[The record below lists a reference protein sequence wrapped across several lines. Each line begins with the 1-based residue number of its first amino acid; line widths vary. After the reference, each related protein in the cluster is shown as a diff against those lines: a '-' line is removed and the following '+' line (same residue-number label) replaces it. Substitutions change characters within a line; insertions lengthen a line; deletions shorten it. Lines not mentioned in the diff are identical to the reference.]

1 MASLDLEDQII
12 RKTLEFYNPWWK
24 NKNSSLNTPLFRRFV
39 YDDIFTSVTSLR
51 QIVSITGPRRVG
63 KTTIIKQLVSDLV
76 IIENVSPLN
85 IVYLSM
91 DDPYIFSKRGD
102 PIFFDKILS
111 IYEKYYLLK
120 KITDG
125 ATQIS
130 DKEKVYFL
138 IDEIHKFEDW
148 ELFLKKYYDNGS
160 RSNRYNIK
168 FIISGSVSSSIV
180 SKSKE
185 SLAGRIKNFKI
196 YPFSF
201 SEFVSFKISFDD
213 TLDIEVK
220 EQISK
225 NLVLIQKFGETLF
238 NLPSSQILDTFERVS
253 LALGLFSDEL
263 YILFEQYLIIGG
275 FIEGWE
281 IGDTALQYEY
291 LYQTQIEKVLLEDI
305 YILEDIKNTSSLAN
319 LFFLFASMPSE
330 EYSLNE
336 LVRETG
342 LHRETL
348 ERYISLLRES
358 NLILTLSKYGAN
370 INKVSNIKVFLID
383 MGIRNSILKI
393 KLEEI
398 LSNPDLFDKYLENIV
413 LLSMLQKSDAVSIE
427 YFRDREKEVDFILSY
442 SVDKIGINVKYKRA
456 FLTLSKK
463 FGFSKQII
471 LTKDFEP
478 TIKDGVLYLPYILF
492 ILAL

>member
-1 MASLDLEDQII
+1 MVSPDSDDQII

-24 NKNSSLNTPLFRRFV
+24 NKNSSLNAPLFRRFV

-63 KTTIIKQLVSDLV
+63 KTTIIKQLISDLIV
-76 IIENVSPLN
+76 IENVSPSNL
-85 IVYLSM
+85 VYLSM

-102 PIFFDKILS
+102 PIFFDKIIS

-120 KITDG
+120 KIKNGD
-125 ATQIS
+125 TQFN

-138 IDEIHKFEDW
+138 IDEIHKFSNW
-148 ELFLKKYYDNGS
+148 ELFLKKYYDKG
-160 RSNRYNIK
+160 YNIK

-201 SEFVSFKISFDD
+201 SEFVSFKVSFDD
-213 TLDIEVK
+213 TLDIQVK
-220 EQISK
+220 EEISK
-225 NLVLIQKFGETLF
+225 NLVSIQKLGESVFTMPTAKIF
-238 NLPSSQILDTFERVS
+238 DEFDKISRGF
-253 LALGLFSDEL
+253 GLFSDEL
-263 YILFEQYLIIGG
+263 YLFFEQYLIIGG

-281 IGDTALQYEY
+281 IQDTTLQYEY

-319 LFFLFASMPSE
+319 LFFLFASKPSE

-358 NLILTLSKYGAN
+358 NLILTLSKYGSN
-370 INKVSNIKVFLID
+370 INKVSSVKVFLID

-398 LSNPDLFDKYLENIV
+398 LSNPDLFNKYLENII
-413 LLSMLQKSDAVSIE
+413 LLSLLQKSEAVAIE
-427 YFRDREKEVDFILSY
+427 YFREREKEVDFILSY
-442 SVDKIGINVKYKRA
+442 SDLSVGINVQYTKN
-456 FLTLSKK
+456 FLNLSKK
-463 FGFSKQII
+463 FEFSKKII

-478 TIKDGVLYLPYILF
+478 ILKDGVLYIPYILF
-492 ILAL
+492 LLAL

>member
-1 MASLDLEDQII
+1 MSSVDLEDQII

-39 YDDIFTSVTSLR
+39 YNDIFVSVTELR

-63 KTTIIKQLVSDLV
+63 KTTIIKQIISDLI
-76 IIENVSPLN
+76 IIENVLPQN

-91 DDPYIFSKRGD
+91 DDPYIFSKRGN
-102 PIFFDKILS
+102 PVFFDKILS
-111 IYEKYYLLK
+111 VYEKYYLLRNVEGENLK
-120 KITDG
+120 DFNT
-125 ATQIS
+125 
-130 DKEKVYFL
+130 EKVYFL
-138 IDEIHKFEDW
+138 IDEIHKFSDW

-160 RSNRYNIK
+160 RFKNYNIK
-168 FIISGSVSSSIV
+168 FIVSGSVSSSIV

-213 TLDIEVK
+213 KLDIQAK
-220 EQISK
+220 EEISK
-225 NLVLIQKFGETLF
+225 NLSLIGKFGETLF
-238 NLPSSQILDTFERVS
+238 NLPVSKIFDTFEKFS
-253 LALGLFSDEL
+253 LGLSLFSDEL
-263 YILFEQYLIIGG
+263 YLLFEQYLIVGG

-281 IGDTALQYEY
+281 IQDTTLQYEY

-319 LFFLFASMPSE
+319 LFFLFASHPSE

-358 NLILTLSKYGAN
+358 NLILTLSKYGSN

-398 LSNPDLFDKYLENIV
+398 LSNIDLFNKYLENIV
-413 LLSMLQKSDAVSIE
+413 LISLLQKSVATSIE
-427 YFRDREKEVDFILSY
+427 YFRDREKEIDFILSY
-442 SVDKIGINVKYKRA
+442 SDYAVGINVKYTKN
-456 FLTLSKK
+456 FLNLSKK
-463 FGFSKQII
+463 FGFLKKII
-471 LTKDFEP
+471 LTKDFNP
-478 TIKDGVLYLPYILF
+478 MLKDGVLYIPYILF
-492 ILAL
+492 LLAL